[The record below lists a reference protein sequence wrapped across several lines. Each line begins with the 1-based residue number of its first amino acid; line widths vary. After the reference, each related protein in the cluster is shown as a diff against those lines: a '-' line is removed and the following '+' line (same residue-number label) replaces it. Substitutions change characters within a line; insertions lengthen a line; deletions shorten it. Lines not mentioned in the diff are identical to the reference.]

1 MSPYYDDINRSKCR
15 LAHLPWR
22 DRVAKSVD
30 VLERRR
36 EHEKKEEGKIGSV
49 MDKARR
55 EDMIHIKSK
64 TVNFSWQRGNKIGEE
79 KVSFVSGSFR
89 FLSSLSLLFRPKNS
103 KSRILKMFLLLL
115 FPSSISN

>member
-1 MSPYYDDINRSKCR
+1 MSPYNDDINRSNSC

-64 TVNFSWQRGNKIGEE
+64 TVNFSWQRGNKIGTIC
-79 KVSFVSGSFR
+79 SYST
-89 FLSSLSLLFRPKNS
+89 FLNQVTMTLFKSLMLNS
-103 KSRILKMFLLLL
+103 IR
-115 FPSSISN
+115 